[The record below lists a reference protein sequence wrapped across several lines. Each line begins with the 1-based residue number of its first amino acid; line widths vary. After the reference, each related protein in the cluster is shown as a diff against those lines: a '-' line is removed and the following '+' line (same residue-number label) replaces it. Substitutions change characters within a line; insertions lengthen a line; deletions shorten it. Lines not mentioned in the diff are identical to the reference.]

1 MKDVNILTNNGVDVD
16 HGIELLG
23 DMETYNSILCD
34 FLNDFVDRMN
44 KIETAKNNIDMA
56 LKSDSKYL
64 GFMRLAD
71 ISYQHEMASKEND
84 LKVVTENYQA
94 FIMEANRIYKIGIEY
109 MNSNLNIS
117 NTNVLESSL
126 KGRKAII
133 VADDSS
139 IVRNF
144 VKDVFHE
151 EYEVLEAS
159 NGQEVIN
166 LIASNSNSIVA
177 LLLDLNMPE
186 VDGFAV
192 LDYFKENKL
201 FTVIPV
207 SIISGADDKES
218 IDRAFTYPIADMLN
232 KPFNRDNV
240 KLTIEK
246 TIHFGNN

>member
-23 DMETYNSILCD
+23 DMETYNSILSD

-56 LKSDSKYL
+56 NYAILVHSLKSDSKYL

-117 NTNVLESSL
+117 NTNVLETSL

-192 LDYFKENKL
+192 LDYFKEN
-201 FTVIPV
+201 
-207 SIISGADDKES
+207 
-218 IDRAFTYPIADMLN
+218 
-232 KPFNRDNV
+232 
-240 KLTIEK
+240 
-246 TIHFGNN
+246 